1 MKQGKADSSKMASTK
16 VEPTPHAVSVGAV
29 ARIGQTQYPG
39 AKTGP
44 LYEGRGLK
52 APMVG
57 QTNHKSGSQG
67 RH

>member
-1 MKQGKADSSKMASTK
+1 MKQGRASRDVREGTK

-29 ARIGQTQYPG
+29 ARIGQAQYPG

>member
-1 MKQGKADSSKMASTK
+1 MKQGRATSDKTAGTK

-57 QTNHKSGSQG
+57 QTNNKSGSQG